1 MEFCLDNFFKEY
13 LVSTQSVIQEENAA
27 GIFLNK
33 INDEINKLNE
43 LAVSNPS
50 EYIAKVLVVSFFVEM
65 LCLKAMQDYAAN
77 KAGDMNVGD
86 LHMFMSFKNMD
97 IDIVLQYQKEWH
109 NCEREDEDLIE
120 IGNQLIGMF
129 RNTINE
135 SISHYF
141 FNRMLVAAEQTEY
154 VEAMEYC
161 YTQEKIVGKK
171 QSQRI
176 KKLLAC
182 CNKNLA
188 EIDSSANAKKVK
200 LFCQCSKMDVIFLN
214 N

>member
-1 MEFCLDNFFKEY
+1 M
-13 LVSTQSVIQEENAA
+13 
-27 GIFLNK
+27 
-33 INDEINKLNE
+33 
-43 LAVSNPS
+43 
-50 EYIAKVLVVSFFVEM
+50 
-65 LCLKAMQDYAAN
+65 LKAMQDYAAN

-176 KKLLAC
+176 KETFSLL
-182 CNKNLA
+182 
-188 EIDSSANAKKVK
+188 
-200 LFCQCSKMDVIFLN
+200 
-214 N
+214 